1 MTKTSVGGVGVG
13 GEGREGRWKNDDYHM
28 YHGHDDRLRVLGA
41 FSVFPT
47 SGPTSG
53 LLNTSHLDELTQLE
67 DSANPR
73 GWFERNKC

>member
-1 MTKTSVGGVGVG
+1 MMITTCTMDMTTVCAF
-13 GEGREGRWKNDDYHM
+13 WD
-28 YHGHDDRLRVLGA
+28 A

-67 DSANPR
+67 DFSNPHC
-73 GWFERNKC
+73 WFEKNKG